1 MRETVLERYQGA
13 VPAWGGTP
21 ADGSKTLCLF
31 SAMRVIWKVLCGDDF
46 GWFVLLLLLAEKQ
59 YGEFNSSID

>member
-21 ADGSKTLCLF
+21 ADGSKTLLSLF
-31 SAMRVIWKVLCGDDF
+31 SN
-46 GWFVLLLLLAEKQ
+46 E
-59 YGEFNSSID
+59 S